1 MTEKRKLYERD
12 RIILKTGLIGI
23 LVNFVLAGIKVL
35 IGLLA
40 DSIAII
46 LDGVNNLSDGI
57 ASVVTIIGNRL
68 AGKAAD
74 KEHPLGHG
82 RIEYMSTLTI
92 AAIIIYVA
100 ITAAVES
107 IKKIMVPQVADY
119 SVWSLLV
126 IAVAVAVKIFLGRYV
141 IRQGRRVRSSALKAA
156 GTDAFF
162 DAVLSGAVLFS
173 AVLYMIAEVN
183 IEAYVGVVIS
193 AFIGKAGIE
202 MILDTLSDLLGRRVD
217 RTLIDRIKSTVSREP
232 EVHGVY
238 DLLLH
243 NYGPDKFLGSLH
255 VEVDEN
261 MTAREI
267 DFMSRRIMENVY
279 VDHGVIL
286 GGIGIY
292 SRNRDDGEAASMR
305 AKITETVT
313 GHEGVLQVHGLYVDL
328 GKRHVNF
335 DVIIDFDIK
344 DRESVYRHIVE
355 DVKKIYIA
363 VNLKS
368 AFNFEIGRAHV

>member
-82 RIEYMSTLTI
+82 RIEYMSTLII
-92 AAIIIYVA
+92 AAIIIYAA

-141 IRQGRRVRSSALKAA
+141 IRQSRRVRSSALKAA

-355 DVKKIYIA
+355 DVKKMYPDFTFDVRLDID
-363 VNLKS
+363 V
-368 AFNFEIGRAHV
+368 